1 MKDRAML
8 RYVPSDS
15 FNILTSKIVGVV
27 VPSLAN
33 VVFID
38 VLRGIYDVLGAAGYK
53 VLLANSHYSGREE
66 EKMVRTLLNQSAE
79 AIIITGGDQTSAC
92 QSMLQVAEIPVV
104 QIMDLVDE
112 PLDINVGF
120 SHRQAG
126 YDVTRHLLEEGYAY
140 IGFVGARTDTRI
152 QQRLLGYKAALEE
165 AGKYWKSFVVTTT
178 EPSSIAVG
186 GDLFKSLIDANHGL
200 LDAVFCAND
209 DLALGA
215 LYESQR
221 MNISVPD
228 DLAICGFNDIEA
240 ASYVNPSLTSVSVR
254 RYEMG
259 LKAAQMILKRLR
271 HEPMGDLKI
280 DIGYDIVK
288 RASTS
293 RELNSSVGVSRINKG
308 AATI

>member
-1 MKDRAML
+1 MPGYIPNDA
-8 RYVPSDS
+8 P
-15 FNILTSKIVGVV
+15 LTSKVIGVV

-33 VVFID
+33 AVFVD

-53 VLLANSHYSGREE
+53 VLLANSHYSRREE

-79 AIIITGGDQTSAC
+79 AIVITGGDQTSAC
-92 QSMLQVAEIPVV
+92 QSMLQVAEIPVA
-104 QIMDLVDE
+104 QIMELVDE

-120 SHRQAG
+120 SHWQAG
-126 YDVTRHLLEEGYAY
+126 YDVTRYLLQEGCGY
-140 IGFVGARTDTRI
+140 IGFIGARTDSRI
-152 QQRLLGYKAALEE
+152 QQRLMGYKAALEE
-165 AGKYWKSFVVTTT
+165 AGKYWKSFAVTTDD
-178 EPSSIAVG
+178 PSSIAVG
-186 GDLFKSLIDANHGL
+186 GELFRRLMEINHGM

-240 ASYVNPSLTSVSVR
+240 ANYVNPSLTSVSVR

-259 LKAAQMILKRLR
+259 LHTAQMILKRLR
-271 HEPMGDLKI
+271 HETIDDLTV
-280 DIGYDIVK
+280 DIGYEIKK

-293 RELNSSVGVSRINKG
+293 RE
-308 AATI
+308 

>member
-1 MKDRAML
+1 ML
-8 RYVPSDS
+8 SYIPSGFS
-15 FNILTSKIVGVV
+15 GNPSSKVVGVI

-33 VVFID
+33 AVFVD
-38 VLRGIYDVLGAAGYK
+38 VLRGIHDILGAAGYR
-53 VLLANSHYSGREE
+53 VLVANSHYSSREE
-66 EKMVRTLLNQSAE
+66 EKMVRTLLTQSAE
-79 AIIITGGDQTSAC
+79 AMIITGGDQTSAT
-92 QSMLQVAEIPVV
+92 QTMLQVAEIPIV
-104 QIMDLVDE
+104 QIMELLDE
-112 PLDINVGF
+112 PLDNNVGF
-120 SHRQAG
+120 SHWQAG
-126 YDVTRHLLEEGYAY
+126 YDLTQHLLQEGYGY
-140 IGFVGARTDTRI
+140 IGFLGAHTDARV
-152 QQRLLGYKAALEE
+152 QQRIMGYKAALEE
-165 AGKYWKSFVVTTT
+165 KGRYWKSFVAT
-178 EPSSIAVG
+178 SSGASSAAMG
-186 GDLFKSLIDANHGL
+186 GQLFKSLMENNNGV

-215 LYESQR
+215 LFESQR
-221 MNISVPD
+221 MKISVPD

-293 RELNSSVGVSRINKG
+293 RELNSSVG
-308 AATI
+308 

>member
-1 MKDRAML
+1 
-8 RYVPSDS
+8 
-15 FNILTSKIVGVV
+15 
-27 VPSLAN
+27 
-33 VVFID
+33 
-38 VLRGIYDVLGAAGYK
+38 
-53 VLLANSHYSGREE
+53 
-66 EKMVRTLLNQSAE
+66 MVRTLLNQSAE
-79 AIIITGGDQTSAC
+79 AMVITGGDQTSAC
-92 QSMLQVAEIPVV
+92 QSMLQVADIPVV
-104 QIMDLVDE
+104 QIMELVDE

-120 SHRQAG
+120 SHHQAG
-126 YDVTRHLLEEGYAY
+126 YDVTQHLLQEGYGY
-140 IGFVGARTDTRI
+140 IGFIGARTDSRVH
-152 QQRLLGYKAALEE
+152 QRLMGYKAALED
-165 AGKYWKSFVVTTT
+165 AGKYWKNFAVTTN

-186 GDLFKSLIDANHGL
+186 GELFKNLMETNHGL

-259 LKAAQMILKRLR
+259 LKAAQMILKKLR
-271 HEPMGDLKI
+271 GEAIDNPII
-280 DIGYDIVK
+280 DIGYNIIK

-293 RELNSSVGVSRINKG
+293 RAQNVDADFVMRN
-308 AATI
+308 